1 MTEELAEKEP
11 QESLARLGNLQELV
25 NAVKDFEEHC
35 TRDGVAPTLHKY
47 LEEVMLS
54 SQVDKLNTDTHAI
67 TLMTVHLAKGL
78 EFPAVFLTGL
88 EENLFP
94 INAANSSEDDME
106 EERRLA
112 YVGMTRARQRLFLTW
127 AGTRRIFGTTY
138 PNLAS
143 RFIFESKVAKETA
156 TRPGEEDVQV
166 ITSYQPPPAMPRV
179 GKGRKVMHP
188 IHGPGRVVDQI
199 GSGELA
205 KVTVVFD
212 SGVRQTFM
220 LKYAPLQ
227 PI

>member
-1 MTEELAEKEP
+1 
-11 QESLARLGNLQELV
+11 
-25 NAVKDFEEHC
+25 
-35 TRDGVAPTLHKY
+35 VAPTLHKY

-54 SQVDKLNTDTHAI
+54 SQVDKLNTDTHAV

-94 INAANSSEDDME
+94 INSANSSEDDLE

-112 YVGMTRARQRLFLTW
+112 YVGMTRARERLFLTW
-127 AGTRRIFGTTY
+127 AGTRRVYGTTY

-143 RFIFESKVAKETA
+143 RFIFESKVAAETA
-156 TRPGEEDVQV
+156 PRRGEEDVQV
-166 ITSYQPPPAMPRV
+166 ITSYTPPPTMPRV
-179 GKGRKVMHP
+179 GKGRRVMHP
-188 IHGPGRVVDQI
+188 VHGPGRVVDQI
-199 GSGELA
+199 GTGELA